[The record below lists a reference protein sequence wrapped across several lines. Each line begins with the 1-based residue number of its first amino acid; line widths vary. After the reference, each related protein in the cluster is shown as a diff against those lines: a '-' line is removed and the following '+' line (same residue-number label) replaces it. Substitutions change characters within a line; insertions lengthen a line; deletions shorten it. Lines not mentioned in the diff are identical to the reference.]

1 MESRW
6 NPAARRGA
14 TCRFVTVSGEQVQW
28 QAWVCL
34 KVGMYH
40 KISPNN
46 TVGFNG
52 EHDNKPWF
60 WVAYFET
67 TPCII
72 PIIQSFKENMNLS
85 DTAVHD
91 IPYRTLCFVWFCE
104 VVLEQFRYIA
114 RLFDHA
120 QFNVLSGYRVS
131 LALLQNIRQVELK
144 HFLIQDENMKS
155 LKPPSNRSD
164 RTLVGG
170 WWFPWKNS
178 VEIIIPG
185 RMQNS
190 RNIISYHRQPMISEI
205 KISIIIKILNILI
218 SLSIYLLMISSYY
231 FSK

>member
-14 TCRFVTVSGEQVQW
+14 TCRFVTVGGEQVQW

-34 KVGMYH
+34 KMGMYH

-52 EHDNKPWF
+52 EHDNKPWV

-67 TPCII
+67 TPCMIL
-72 PIIQSFKENMNLS
+72 IIQSFKENMNLS

-120 QFNVLSGYRVS
+120 QFNVLSGYRLS

-144 HFLIQDENMKS
+144 HFLIQDENINLWSHQAIAPTGHWLVVS
-155 LKPPSNRSD
+155 LKKKVSRSSSQEGCK
-164 RTLVGG
+164 TLEISCHITVN
-170 WWFPWKNS
+170 PWS
-178 VEIIIPG
+178 V
-185 RMQNS
+185 
-190 RNIISYHRQPMISEI
+190 
-205 KISIIIKILNILI
+205 K
-218 SLSIYLLMISSYY
+218 
-231 FSK
+231 